1 MLWLALL
8 GGVMGLDTVSCV
20 QSMIS
25 RPIVVGPLAG
35 ALLGDPVSGMYAG
48 VLLELVSLN
57 QLPIG
62 ASRGWDT
69 GPATVAASA
78 VVALQASSGPVT
90 WIVAAGFGVFVG
102 WVGGWTVHVMRQG
115 TARIVSDE
123 RRRSITPRALSARH
137 LSALAIDFFRAAGL
151 TLVALV
157 CGSFVLA
164 GSEAAPAVAS
174 SAAAVVL
181 LAFVGLT
188 LSADVRMI
196 AKGRPVAIAFA
207 AGLIV
212 SSMIAL
218 WRG

>member
-1 MLWLALL
+1 
-8 GGVMGLDTVSCV
+8 MGLDTVSCV

-62 ASRGWDT
+62 ANRGWDT

-102 WVGGWTVHVMRQG
+102 WVGGWTVHVMRQA
-115 TARIVSDE
+115 TARMVNDE
-123 RRRSITPRALSARH
+123 WRRSITPRALSVRH
-137 LSALAIDFFRAAGL
+137 LSALAIDFVRAAGL
-151 TLVALV
+151 TLAALV
-157 CGSFVLA
+157 CASFVLA
-164 GSEAAPAVAS
+164 GSGAAPAAAS

-188 LSADVRMI
+188 LGADVRMI
-196 AKGRPVAIAFA
+196 AKGRPVVIAFA

>member
-1 MLWLALL
+1 LLWLALL
-8 GGVMGLDTVSCV
+8 GGVTGIDTVSCV

-25 RPIVVGPLAG
+25 RPIVAGPLAG

-62 ASRGWDT
+62 ANRGWDT

-78 VVALQASSGPVT
+78 VVALQASPGPVT
-90 WIVAAGFGVFVG
+90 WIVAGGFGVLVG

-115 TARIVSDE
+115 TARMVSDE
-123 RRRSITPRALSARH
+123 RRGSITPRALSVRH
-137 LSALAIDFFRAAGL
+137 LSALTIDFFRAAGL
-151 TLVALV
+151 TLLALF

-164 GSEAAPAVAS
+164 SAEAEPAAAG

-188 LSADVRMI
+188 LGADVRMI
-196 AKGRPVAIAFA
+196 AKGRRVAIAFA
-207 AGLIV
+207 AGLVV
-212 SSMIAL
+212 SMMIAL